1 LISESTAKE
10 VDILSENT
18 DINKDIESDELPE
31 EVVNYVLA
39 FADALNGSF
48 GYTGAITP
56 ILLNQMMKDVSLNPL
71 QATEAQLSAALKSPK
86 DSELVLQAFSQD
98 FEIQSQPYRRLLSY
112 LGNMLSFDLT
122 MECINV
128 KKPDEYK
135 SAKYK
140 KDEDLV
146 KSFFDRFD
154 YKKEFAT
161 VVAQLLRNEAFFSCP
176 RFDGD
181 QIVLQE
187 LPSSPTYT
195 MITGRWDYG
204 LLFSMNMYWFL
215 QSGVDIDMYPDFF
228 IEKKAELWEQG
239 AKENYISSMSPE
251 LRGISSWAYW
261 QDIPVTV
268 GWCWKMN
275 PAIATRV
282 PYFSGLFLDL
292 IQQPLMRALQKDVN
306 MSTAARL
313 ILGEIPMLKEAAT
326 KVKDQFSISA
336 KNLGN
341 FLAIV
346 KAAIGDSL
354 KTAALPLNDV
364 KGITFPH
371 EEKLYSSYLKTA
383 LATSGINTNLIFTNE
398 LKMNTIETQ
407 LALNVDEQLMMALY
421 SQFEGFLKYHINQ
434 LTKFYKFDF
443 HFEGT
448 QFFNNRQQRL
458 DAQIALLAQG
468 IVMPQKIAAALNMS
482 PISMQ
487 RQMEEAKA
495 KGWVDDLTPIV
506 PAFQQGADTGRPK
519 TSDSRI
525 SDEGEQARADG
536 GNIGKE

>member
-1 LISESTAKE
+1 
-10 VDILSENT
+10 
-18 DINKDIESDELPE
+18 
-31 EVVNYVLA
+31 
-39 FADALNGSF
+39 
-48 GYTGAITP
+48 
-56 ILLNQMMKDVSLNPL
+56 
-71 QATEAQLSAALKSPK
+71 
-86 DSELVLQAFSQD
+86 
-98 FEIQSQPYRRLLSY
+98 
-112 LGNMLSFDLT
+112 
-122 MECINV
+122 
-128 KKPDEYK
+128 
-135 SAKYK
+135 
-140 KDEDLV
+140 
-146 KSFFDRFD
+146 
-154 YKKEFAT
+154 
-161 VVAQLLRNEAFFSCP
+161 
-176 RFDGD
+176 
-181 QIVLQE
+181 
-187 LPSSPTYT
+187 

-228 IEKKAELWEQG
+228 IEKKADLWGEG

-354 KTAALPLNDV
+354 KTAALPLNDIQA
-364 KGITFPH
+364 ITFPH
-371 EEKLYSSYLKTA
+371 EKDLYSSYLKTA